1 MKMVGVLPLWL
12 LKSRLLVRV
21 LVRVR
26 LGVLR
31 SVVLIQLMCLMLRM
45 LLRGMKLPKIIHRNW
60 IVVRWKMTM
69 CYHAWQ
75 GNKGAVT
82 VLLVPTSQTQRIV
95 LYGRGGF

>member
-1 MKMVGVLPLWL
+1 MKMVSVLPLWL
-12 LKSRLLVRV
+12 LKSRLLVRL

-31 SVVLIQLMCLMLRM
+31 SVVLMCLMLRM

-75 GNKGAVT
+75 GDKGAVT
-82 VLLVPTSQTQRIV
+82 FVLVPASQTHWI
-95 LYGRGGF
+95 